1 MQREWGEGRAYRRM
15 ADEKKAI
22 LLRIPPDLARELH
35 LWARD
40 ELRSV
45 NAQIEFILRTAI
57 NRRRGE
63 KKPPASDEPLDEPNV
78 ADRS

>member
-1 MQREWGEGRAYRRM
+1 M

-22 LLRIPPDLARELH
+22 LLRIAPDLARELH

-45 NAQIEFILRTAI
+45 NAQIEFILRTAVAK
-57 NRRRGE
+57 RRGE
-63 KKPPASDEPLDEPNV
+63 SGPSAPASPPDI
-78 ADRS
+78 DRS